1 MGEAPPSLNP
11 PPSLLSLLEMKN
23 YLGSLFALGL
33 ALGAALDVSAAKK
46 EVNLFGWSEYV
57 PQAVL
62 DQFEAET
69 GIKVNYETYASNEEM
84 LSKLLGGAAEF
95 DLVQPSEYVVEA
107 LAAKGKLEPIDFA
120 NIPNIKNVAPE
131 FLRQPHDPEQ
141 KYSVPYM
148 AGTVGIVVNTAKVKE
163 PVAGMAD
170 VFSGKYK
177 DRIVALNDNREI
189 LTWALR
195 VVGRDINTISPEAIA
210 AARPVLAKWLPQI
223 KVYDSDSPK
232 TALLNGDVDIGVVW
246 SGEAAL
252 LYQEDKK
259 FAYVLPQEGA
269 HLWIDSLVIPKGAPH
284 KADAEKFINF
294 ILRPEVSVLISADF
308 PYTNPN
314 AEARKLLSAEQ
325 LANPASYPPPC
336 KLETFHDIG
345 KAAALVDKLITDL
358 KGGS

>member
-1 MGEAPPSLNP
+1 MKKR
-11 PPSLLSLLEMKN
+11 LS
-23 YLGSLFALGL
+23 SLFAIGL
-33 ALGAALDVSAAKK
+33 ALGAALDLSAAKK

-57 PQAVL
+57 PQDVL
-62 DQFEAET
+62 DKFEEET

-107 LAAKGKLEPIDFA
+107 LVKAGKLEEIDFA
-120 NIPNIKNVAPE
+120 NVPNMKNVGAE
-131 FLRQPHDPEQ
+131 FLRQPHDPQQ

-148 AGTVGIVVNTAKVKE
+148 AGTVGIVVNTEKVKE
-163 PVAGMAD
+163 PITGMAD
-170 VFSGKYK
+170 VFSGKYAG
-177 DRIVALNDNREI
+177 RIVTLNDNREI

-195 VVGRDINTISPEAIA
+195 TIGRDINDINPAAAA
-210 AARPVLAKWLPQI
+210 AARPVLTKWLPQI

-232 TALLNGDVDIGVVW
+232 TSLLNGDVDIGVVW
-246 SGEAAL
+246 SGEAAIL
-252 LYQEDKK
+252 FNEDKK
-259 FAYVLPQEGA
+259 FAYVLPKEGA

-294 ILRPEVSVLISADF
+294 ILRPDISVLISNAF

-314 AEARKLLSAEQ
+314 LEARKLLTPEQ
-325 LANPASYPPPC
+325 LANPASFPPPA
-336 KLETFHDIG
+336 KLESFHDIG

>member
-1 MGEAPPSLNP
+1 MKRLS
-11 PPSLLSLLEMKN
+11 SLL
-23 YLGSLFALGL
+23 ALGL
-33 ALGAALDVSAAKK
+33 ALGAALDLSAAKK

-57 PQAVL
+57 PQAIL
-62 DQFEAET
+62 DKFEEET

-107 LAAKGKLEPIDFA
+107 LIAKGKLEPIDFA
-120 NIPNIKNVAPE
+120 NVPNFKNLAPE

-148 AGTVGIVVNTAKVKE
+148 AGTVGIVVNTDKIKDPIV
-163 PVAGMAD
+163 GMAD
-170 VFSGKYK
+170 VFSGKYAN
-177 DRIVALNDNREI
+177 RIVTLNDNREI

-195 VVGRDINTISPEAIA
+195 TLGRDINVIDPAAIA

-223 KVYDSDSPK
+223 KVFDSDSPK
-232 TALLNGDVDIGVVW
+232 TAFLGGEVDIGVVW

-259 FAYVLPQEGA
+259 FAYVLPKEGA

-294 ILRPEVSVLISADF
+294 ILRPEISVLISADF

-314 AEARKLLSAEQ
+314 AEARKLLSPEQ
-325 LANPASYPPPC
+325 LGNPASYPPPC
-336 KLETFHDIG
+336 KLEAFHDIG
-345 KAAALVDKLITDL
+345 KAAGMVDKLITDL

>member
-1 MGEAPPSLNP
+1 MKIRLRT
-11 PPSLLSLLEMKN
+11 LLT
-23 YLGSLFALGL
+23 LGL
-33 ALGAALDVSAAKK
+33 ALGAALHLVAAKK
-46 EVNLFGWSEYV
+46 EINLFGWSEYV

-62 DQFEAET
+62 DQFEKET

-107 LAAKGKLEPIDFA
+107 LVKAGKLEAIDFA
-120 NIPNIKNVAPE
+120 RVPNMKNVGAE

-148 AGTVGIVVNTAKVKE
+148 AGTVGIVVNTEKVKQ
-163 PVAGMAD
+163 PIVGMKD
-170 VFSGKYK
+170 VFSGQCAG
-177 DRIVALNDNREI
+177 RIVTLADNREI

-195 VVGRDINTISPEAIA
+195 TLDRDINVITPEAIA

-223 KVYDSDSPK
+223 RLFDSDSPK
-232 TALLNGDVDIGVVW
+232 TALLNGEVDIGVIW

-252 LYQEDKK
+252 LYREDKK
-259 FAYVLPQEGA
+259 FAYILPKEGA

-284 KADAEKFINF
+284 KADAETFINF
-294 ILRPEVSVLISADF
+294 ILRPEVSVLISEAF

-314 AEARKLLSAEQ
+314 LEARKLLSPEQ
-325 LANPASYPPPC
+325 LGNPASYPAPT
-336 KLETFHDIG
+336 KLESFHDIG
-345 KAAALVDKLITDL
+345 KAAGIVDKLITDL

>member
-1 MGEAPPSLNP
+1 MKKR
-11 PPSLLSLLEMKN
+11 LS
-23 YLGSLFALGL
+23 SLFAIGL
-33 ALGAALDVSAAKK
+33 ALGAALDLSAAKK

-57 PQAVL
+57 PQDVL
-62 DQFEAET
+62 DKFEEET

-107 LAAKGKLEPIDFA
+107 LVKAGKLEEIDFA
-120 NIPNIKNVAPE
+120 NVPNMKNVGAE
-131 FLRQPHDPEQ
+131 FLHQPHDPQQ

-148 AGTVGIVVNTAKVKE
+148 AGTVGIVVNTEKVKE
-163 PVAGMAD
+163 PIAGMAD
-170 VFSGKYK
+170 VFSGKYAG
-177 DRIVALNDNREI
+177 RIVTLNDNREI

-195 VVGRDINTISPEAIA
+195 TLGRDINDISPAAAA
-210 AARPVLAKWLPQI
+210 AARPVLTKWLPQI

-232 TALLNGDVDIGVVW
+232 TSLLNGDVDIGVVW
-246 SGEAAL
+246 SGEAAIL
-252 LYQEDKK
+252 FNEDKK
-259 FAYVLPQEGA
+259 FAYVLPKEGA

-294 ILRPEVSVLISADF
+294 ILRPDISVLISNAF

-314 AEARKLLSAEQ
+314 LEARKLLAPEQ
-325 LANPASYPPPC
+325 LANPASFPSPA
-336 KLETFHDIG
+336 KLESFHDIG
-345 KAAALVDKLITDL
+345 KSAALVDKLITDL